1 MSHDPRGWVG
11 RGRDAMQASP
21 DELPAIDIH
30 SLCPLPDARSRQSH
44 EATGL
49 GETLRRS
56 QKNAT
61 PGG

>member
-44 EATGL
+44 
-49 GETLRRS
+49 
-56 QKNAT
+56 
-61 PGG
+61 